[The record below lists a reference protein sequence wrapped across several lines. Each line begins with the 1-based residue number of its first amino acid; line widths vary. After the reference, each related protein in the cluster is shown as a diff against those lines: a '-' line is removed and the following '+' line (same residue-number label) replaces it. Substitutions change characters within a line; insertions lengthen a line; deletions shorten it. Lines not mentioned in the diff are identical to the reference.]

1 MIKFLIPYMEIMLPV
16 SAIILLLL
24 IVRPLF
30 EKRYAARLR
39 YYIWLII
46 ALRLLIPFDFNII
59 DKKTQLVEFT
69 VPDVIVYQQETE
81 ETTISSPEMTIP
93 STTENN
99 KITGSNTVVLPD
111 PTPVEPVTLTAAEL
125 GCILWLGGSV
135 LILCWFLLQF
145 AVSSREFRK
154 NSVIDYSSQF
164 ILAKLREDLNIK
176 INLLYISAVLLHRL
190 LLSA

>member
-93 STTENN
+93 SATENN
-99 KITGSNTVVLPD
+99 
-111 PTPVEPVTLTAAEL
+111 
-125 GCILWLGGSV
+125 
-135 LILCWFLLQF
+135 
-145 AVSSREFRK
+145 
-154 NSVIDYSSQF
+154 
-164 ILAKLREDLNIK
+164 
-176 INLLYISAVLLHRL
+176 
-190 LLSA
+190 